1 LVETESGHRLGDRY
15 VLESLIATGGMATV
29 WQGRDEVL
37 GRRVAIK
44 VLHDSLASDP
54 DILERFRAEAVAAA
68 RLSHPGVVRVFD
80 TGVDGEICYIVMELV
95 EGPTLAESLG
105 GRGLPDTA
113 ETVRVARNILDALS
127 HAHAAGVVHRDVKPT
142 NVLTHDHTV
151 KVTDFGIAKAA
162 FTGTDLTA
170 TGKLL
175 GTAKY
180 LAPEQAAGGSV
191 DARADLYALG
201 IVMYEMLTG
210 RVPFEA
216 ETDLATAML
225 RLAESPTPPG
235 SLRAGIPRDLEK
247 VVMRALS
254 LNPDDRFQSAEEMS
268 AALDGVVPE
277 PRRVIPPEPAHRAQS
292 VFRSWMLIPLILAA
306 LTAGAIVAGLA
317 LGRLEVG
324 GPFLVRVPD
333 EIEAGA
339 RPAATVPI
347 RAATDFDV
355 EGDGTERPELVV
367 LAFDG
372 DPATFWKTETYNSAD
387 LGGIKDGVGVVFDLG
402 EPRTIDELAL
412 RTTLPG
418 WAFQVQG
425 SNDASSFS
433 PPLPSVDGDTSFI
446 ASPTKSVPFVQVQFR
461 YFLVWITELTEAEG
475 GYQATVAEA
484 QFFGG

>member
-1 LVETESGHRLGDRY
+1 
-15 VLESLIATGGMATV
+15 MAAV

-44 VLHDSLASDP
+44 VRRESPASDP

-105 GRGLPDTA
+105 GRGLLDTA

-162 FTGTDLTA
+162 FVGTDLTA

-235 SLRAGIPRDLEK
+235 SLRAGIPRDLDQI
-247 VVMRALS
+247 VLRAPS
-254 LNPDDRFQSAEEMS
+254 MDPDDRVQS
-268 AALDGVVPE
+268 
-277 PRRVIPPEPAHRAQS
+277 
-292 VFRSWMLIPLILAA
+292 
-306 LTAGAIVAGLA
+306 T
-317 LGRLEVG
+317 
-324 GPFLVRVPD
+324 
-333 EIEAGA
+333 
-339 RPAATVPI
+339 
-347 RAATDFDV
+347 
-355 EGDGTERPELVV
+355 EGM
-367 LAFDG
+367 
-372 DPATFWKTETYNSAD
+372 
-387 LGGIKDGVGVVFDLG
+387 
-402 EPRTIDELAL
+402 
-412 RTTLPG
+412 
-418 WAFQVQG
+418 
-425 SNDASSFS
+425 
-433 PPLPSVDGDTSFI
+433 
-446 ASPTKSVPFVQVQFR
+446 
-461 YFLVWITELTEAEG
+461 
-475 GYQATVAEA
+475 
-484 QFFGG
+484 

>member
-1 LVETESGHRLGDRY
+1 LVKTESGHRLGDRY

-29 WQGRDEVL
+29 WQGRDEIL

-80 TGVDGEICYIVMELV
+80 TGVDEEICYIVMELV
-95 EGPTLAESLG
+95 EGPTLAESLAG
-105 GRGLPDTA
+105 HGLPGPA

-142 NVLTHDHTV
+142 NVLTGDDAV

-191 DARADLYALG
+191 DGRADLYAVG

-225 RLAESPTPPG
+225 RLAEPPTPPG
-235 SLRAGIPRDLEK
+235 ALRAGIPRDLEK

-254 LNPDDRFQSAEEMS
+254 MGPDDRFQSAEEMS

-277 PRRVIPPEPAHRAQS
+277 PRRVIPSEPAHRAQS

-306 LTAGAIVAGLA
+306 LTAGTLVAGLA

-333 EIEAGA
+333 EAEA
-339 RPAATVPI
+339 RPSATVPI

-355 EGDGTERPELVV
+355 EGDGSERSELVD

-372 DPATFWKTETYNSAD
+372 DPETFWKTETYNSAD
-387 LGGIKDGVGVVFDLG
+387 LGGIKDGVGMLFDLG
-402 EPRTIDELAL
+402 ESRSIDQLTL
-412 RTTLPG
+412 RTSLPG
-418 WAFQVQG
+418 WAFQLQG

-433 PPLPSVDGDTSFI
+433 PPLPSVDGDTTFI
-446 ASPTKSVPFVQVQFR
+446 ASPTKSVPFVPVQFR

-475 GYQATVAEA
+475 GYQAAVSEV
-484 QFFGG
+484 QFFGE

>member
-1 LVETESGHRLGDRY
+1 LVKTESGHRLEDRY

-29 WQGRDEVL
+29 WQGRDEIL

-95 EGPTLAESLG
+95 EGPTLAESLATG
-105 GRGLPDTA
+105 GLPDAA
-113 ETVRVARNILDALS
+113 ETVRMARNILDALS
-127 HAHAAGVVHRDVKPT
+127 HAHAAGIVHRDVKPT
-142 NVLTHDHTV
+142 NVLTGDQTM

-191 DARADLYALG
+191 DGRADLYALG

-210 RVPFEA
+210 RVPFDA

-225 RLAESPTPPG
+225 RLAEAPTPPG

-254 LNPDDRFQSAEEMS
+254 MNPDDRFQSAEEMN

-277 PRRVIPPEPAHRAQS
+277 PRRVIRPEPAHRAQS

-306 LTAGAIVAGLA
+306 LTAGALVAGLA

-324 GPFLVRVPD
+324 GPFLVRVPK
-333 EIEAGA
+333 EAKGA
-339 RPAATVPI
+339 PSATIPI
-347 RAATDFDV
+347 RAANDFDP
-355 EGDGTERPELVV
+355 EGDNKSERPELVP
-367 LAFDG
+367 LAHDG
-372 DPATFWKTETYNSAD
+372 DPETFWRTETYNSAGLD
-387 LGGIKDGVGVVFDLG
+387 KSGVGIVFDLG

-418 WAFQVQG
+418 WEFQVQG
-425 SNDASSFS
+425 SNDASTFS
-433 PPLPSVDGDTSFI
+433 QPLPSRDGETNFI
-446 ASPTKSVPFVQVQFR
+446 ASPTKSVPFVPAVQFR